1 MKRQELQQRILDA
14 ADGLLSSR
22 QLQELQSSLEAY
34 PDLREEY
41 ELLMSTPSPSEAYSE
56 SVNEQA
62 MLASMRELKNSI
74 RSFKSRHSFEQISL
88 AWFWRGALAASLA
101 LFALT
106 GILSYYQAVGAG
118 DMVYEPI
125 MEENFYIVEESIGET
140 YQLYLDELSTEE

>member
-22 QLQELQSSLEAY
+22 QLQELQSSLDAY

-41 ELLMSTPSPSEAYSE
+41 DLLMSTPSPSEAYGE
-56 SVNEQA
+56 NENEQA
-62 MLASMRELKNSI
+62 MLSSMRELKNSI
-74 RSFKSRHSFEQISL
+74 HSIKSRDSFEQISL

-106 GILSYYQAVGAG
+106 GILSYYQAVGVVDTA
-118 DMVYEPI
+118 YEPI

-140 YQLYLDELSTEE
+140 YQMYLDELSTEE